1 MHVATIFFLKRRET
15 RTSHEPIPHPLR
27 QLCISH
33 LLVYDLCSDLFMIY
47 VSLKHRVCYIGLI
60 NSLKS
65 TTLID
70 KLVRNLITRY
80 IKGHFNGKAYIKG
93 HLATTANKRTTS
105 SQLPETKRGRK
116 VFNITF
122 NRQVA
127 IIRCSKRLAK
137 LDTLIHVDNLFERYG
152 YSKELKE
159 A

>member
-1 MHVATIFFLKRRET
+1 MATTFFLKRRET
-15 RTSHEPIPHPLR
+15 RTSHGPIPHPLR

-47 VSLKHRVCYIGLI
+47 VTLKHRVCYIGLI

-80 IKGHFNGKAYIKG
+80 KKGHFNGKAYIKG

-116 VFNITF
+116 VFNITLK
-122 NRQVA
+122 NRQVG
-127 IIRCSKRLAK
+127 IIWSSKRLAQ
-137 LDTLIHVDNLFERYG
+137 LDTLIHVENLFERYG